1 MHPMQFIYIFSLALL
16 LDLSLGEPPNHFHP
30 VAWLGKLINLQLK
43 FRPHKGS
50 NKQFVFGATLV
61 LLTAGMITAA
71 ILLLLNS
78 VEQYNQILYIV
89 IAAIVLKLTL
99 SLRGLIKAAD
109 SVKKLFLQNAVEKSR
124 LSLQSLVSRD
134 TSKLDNTGIISATVE
149 SVAENSCD
157 SFLAPL
163 FYFLLFGVPGAVAYR
178 IINTFDAMIG
188 YRGEWEYTGKFAAR
202 LDDIANFIPAR
213 ISALLLVASAWI
225 CKRNTRQSWT
235 IMLRDYNKTSSPNAG
250 WTMSAMAG
258 ALNVSLE
265 KAGEYSLGNDRKA
278 ISALTIGHS
287 QEMTWALAAVWSAI
301 LLLVQGVIL
310 IAG

>member
-1 MHPMQFIYIFSLALL
+1 MHQMQFIYIFSLALL
-16 LDLSLGEPPNHFHP
+16 LDISLAEPPNRFHP

-43 FRPHKGS
+43 FRPQRGCK
-50 NKQFVFGATLV
+50 KQFAFGIALV
-61 LLTAGMITAA
+61 LLTAGIITAA
-71 ILLLLNS
+71 IFLLLNFL
-78 VEQYNQILYIV
+78 EQFNQILFI
-89 IAAIVLKLTL
+89 IAAAIVLKLTL

-109 SVKKLFLQNAVEKSR
+109 SVKKLILQNALEKSR
-124 LSLQSLVSRD
+124 LSLQALVSRD
-134 TSKLDNTGIISATVE
+134 TSKLEDTGVISATVE
-149 SVAENSCD
+149 SVAENTCD

-225 CKRNTRQSWT
+225 CKRNARQSWN
-235 IMLRDYNKTSSPNAG
+235 IMLRDHNKTSSPNAG
-250 WTMSAMAG
+250 WTMCAMAG
-258 ALNVSLE
+258 ALNIGLE
-265 KAGEYSLGNDRKA
+265 KAGEYRLGNDHKG
-278 ISALTIGHS
+278 ISALAIDHS
-287 QEMTWALAAVWSAI
+287 QEMTWALAATWSAI

-310 IAG
+310 VAG

>member
-1 MHPMQFIYIFSLALL
+1 MHQMQFIYIFSLALL
-16 LDLSLGEPPNHFHP
+16 LDLALGEPPNRFHP

-43 FRPHKGS
+43 FRPQKGS
-50 NKQFVFGATLV
+50 KKQLGFGATMV
-61 LLTAGMITAA
+61 LLTAGITTAA
-71 ILLLLNS
+71 VLLLLNAI
-78 VEQYNQILYIV
+78 EQFNQILFIV

-109 SVKKLFLQNAVEKSR
+109 SVKKLLQQNAVEKSR
-124 LSLQSLVSRD
+124 LSLQALVSRD
-134 TSKLDNTGIISATVE
+134 TSQLENTGIISATIE

-178 IINTFDAMIG
+178 ITNTFDAMIG

-213 ISALLLVASAWI
+213 ISAMLLVASAWI
-225 CKRNTRQSWT
+225 CKRNARQSWN
-235 IMLRDYNKTSSPNAG
+235 IMLRDHNKTSSPNAG
-250 WTMSAMAG
+250 WTMCAMAG
-258 ALNVSLE
+258 ALNIGLE
-265 KAGEYSLGNDRKA
+265 KTGEYKLGNNQSDASVLA
-278 ISALTIGHS
+278 IDHS
-287 QEMTWALAAVWSAI
+287 QEMTWVLAAMWSAI

-310 IAG
+310 VAG